1 MRKLIFTIGVIV
13 FLAVLTAC
21 SPPEENG
28 LPEKIPVPVKI
39 LMVDTQNL
47 PVIVESV
54 GRLVPF
60 REVTIA
66 SEVGGVIRSYTADI
80 GDEVDNDFVLVEIDP
95 EDYRLAMNEALA
107 NQAAARSQLDM
118 AKKSHNRAE
127 TLLPRKVIS
136 LDSFEKSEA
145 EFKASLAAVAQ
156 TKALVDIGRQRLKKT
171 RITAPFKGFI
181 SARHI
186 EVGQTIAPGQP
197 VMSLSDLNS
206 MRAIVH
212 LAEHDYV
219 HLDNQDPVLI
229 TVAAF
234 PDMEFN
240 GSIHRIGI
248 KADERTNTFTAEIL
262 VKNPDLLFKAG
273 LTARVLLTVNNIP
286 DAVMI
291 PQSAVLY
298 RENRKEVFVV
308 NPDDTAAPRTIKL
321 ERSSGNFVQILEGL
335 TPGDTLIVTGG
346 QYLEPGDKVKIVVT
360 E

>member
-1 MRKLIFTIGVIV
+1 MRKLIFTIGIII

-28 LPEKIPVPVKI
+28 LPEKKPVPVEI
-39 LMVDTQNL
+39 LTVDTQNL

-60 REVTIA
+60 REVTLA
-66 SEVGGVIRSYTADI
+66 SEVGGVIKDYTADI
-80 GDEVDNDFVLVEIDP
+80 GDEVNNGVVLVEIDP
-95 EDYRLAMNEALA
+95 EDYRLALNEALA
-107 NQAAARSQLDM
+107 NQASAQSQLDM
-118 AKKSHNRAE
+118 AKKSYNRAE

-136 LDSFEKSEA
+136 QGSFEKSEA

-156 TKALVDIGRQRLKKT
+156 TNALVGISRQRLKKT
-171 RITAPFKGFI
+171 RITAPFTGFI
-181 SARHI
+181 AARHI
-186 EVGQTIAPGQP
+186 EIGQTIAPGQP

-212 LAEHDYV
+212 LAEQDYI

-240 GSIHRIGI
+240 GSIYRIGI

-262 VKNPDLLFKAG
+262 VENPDLLLKAG
-273 LTARVLLTVNNIP
+273 LTARVFLTVSTIP
-286 DAVMI
+286 DTIMI

-308 NPDDTAAPRTIKL
+308 NPDDIAAPRTIKL
-321 ERSSGNFVQILEGL
+321 ERSSGDFVQVMEGL
-335 TPGDTLIVTGG
+335 SPGDKLIVTGA
-346 QYLEPGDKVKIVVT
+346 QYLEPGDKVKIVAT

>member
-1 MRKLIFTIGVIV
+1 MRKLIFTIGVII
-13 FLAVLTAC
+13 FMAVLTAC

-28 LPEKIPVPVKI
+28 LPEKKPVPVKT

-60 REVTIA
+60 REVTLA
-66 SEVGGVIRSYTADI
+66 SEVGGVVKDYTADI
-80 GDEVDNDFVLVEIDP
+80 GDRVNNGVVLVKIDP
-95 EDYRLAMNEALA
+95 EDYRLALNEALA
-107 NQAAARSQLDM
+107 NQASAKSRLDV
-118 AKKSHNRAE
+118 AKKSHNRSE

-136 LDSFEKSEA
+136 QDSFDKSEA

-156 TKALVDIGRQRLKKT
+156 AKALVDISRQRLKKT
-171 RITAPFKGFI
+171 RITAPFAGFI
-181 SARHI
+181 TARHI
-186 EVGQTIAPGQP
+186 EVGQTIALGQS

-212 LAEHDYV
+212 LAENDYI

-229 TVAAF
+229 TVPAF
-234 PDMEFN
+234 PDMEFKAR
-240 GSIHRIGI
+240 IHRIGI

-262 VKNPDLLFKAG
+262 VENPDLLLKAG

-286 DAVMI
+286 DAIMI

-298 RENRKEVFVV
+298 RENHKEVFVV
-308 NPDDTAAPRTIKL
+308 NSDDTAAPRTIKL
-321 ERSSGNFVQILEGL
+321 ERSSGDFVQVLEGL
-335 TPGDTLIVTGG
+335 APGDKLIVTGG
-346 QYLEPGDKVKIVVT
+346 QYLEPGDKVKIAVT